1 MFIWI
6 FSKIYEYV
14 LPRVLYCKHVFEVW
28 GKNHKCFNAQM
39 KVRVRQLRV
48 ELKFTDFVL
57 RIKDISNS
65 LLVVE
70 DSISEQNQINLIL
83 DGLPKEYNSFVIKMH
98 QSNESPLL
106 CDMEKFLY
114 VQEAQLDKF

>member
-1 MFIWI
+1 
-6 FSKIYEYV
+6 
-14 LPRVLYCKHVFEVW
+14 
-28 GKNHKCFNAQM
+28 M

-70 DSISEQNQINLIL
+70 DLISEQNQINLIL
-83 DGLPKEYNSFVIKMH
+83 DGLPEEYNPFVIKMH
-98 QSNESPLL
+98 RSNESPLL